1 MKLSDIAKALNAR
14 PENASPDEEITGVA
28 GIEHAG
34 PGQLTFVS
42 NPKYNAAA
50 KTTKA
55 SAVIIAESFPAIP
68 TGMLRSKNPYLAWAK
83 AIELFYQPPTYAP
96 GIHPTAVVH
105 PKAKLGK
112 NAHIG
117 PYAVIDEDVVIGDNA
132 VLLAHVV
139 IYRGVTIGHN
149 FFAHAHAVV
158 REFCQLGDN
167 VLLQNGVV
175 VGCDGFGFAK
185 IEASDLE
192 NDVPNNGVQN
202 KDKAGS
208 WHKIVQSGN
217 VVIESDAELQANTCI
232 DRASIGE
239 TRIGRGAKLDNLVH
253 VGHSCTIGDDTLLCA
268 QVGLAGTTDVG
279 NNVILAGQVGV
290 SGHVKI
296 GDGAIAI
303 AQSGIPHN
311 VAPGAMVSGAPA
323 IDHKLWLKCCA
334 VYAKLPE
341 IAKAVRKLS
350 ERAPH
355 KF

>member
-1 MKLSDIAKALNAR
+1 MKLSDIAAALNAR
-14 PENASPDEEITGVA
+14 IDNAPPDTEITGVA
-28 GIEHAG
+28 GIEQAS
-34 PGQLTFVS
+34 PGHLTFVS

-50 KTTKA
+50 KITKA
-55 SAVIIAESFPAIP
+55 SAVIVAENFPAIS

-83 AIELFYQPPTYAP
+83 ALELFYQPPSYAP
-96 GIHPTAVVH
+96 GIHPTAVIH
-105 PKAKLGK
+105 PTAKKKLGK
-112 NAHIG
+112 NAHLG
-117 PYAVIDEDVVIGDNA
+117 PYVVIDEDAVIGDNA

-139 IYRGVTIGHN
+139 IYRGATIGNN

-158 REFCQLGDN
+158 REFCHLGDN

-175 VGCDGFGFAK
+175 VGSDGFGFAK
-185 IEASDLE
+185 DDS
-192 NDVPNNGVQN
+192 GH
-202 KDKAGS
+202 

-217 VVIESDAELQANTCI
+217 VVVESDAELQANTCI

-253 VGHSCTIGDDTLLCA
+253 VGHSCTIGQDTLLCA

-303 AQSGIPHN
+303 AQSGIPHDIP
-311 VAPGAMVSGAPA
+311 AGAMVSGAPA
-323 IDHKLWLKCCA
+323 VDHKLWLKCCA
-334 VYAKLPE
+334 AYARLPE
-341 IAKAVRKLS
+341 IARAVRKLS
-350 ERAPH
+350 ERE
-355 KF
+355 

>member
-1 MKLSDIAKALNAR
+1 MKLSDIAKALDATLDNAD
-14 PENASPDEEITGVA
+14 PNTEITGVS

-34 PGQLTFVS
+34 PSQLTFVS

-50 KTTKA
+50 KTTRA
-55 SAVIIAESFPAIP
+55 SAVIVAETFPALS

-83 AIELFYQPPTYAP
+83 AIELFYHPPTYAP

-105 PKAKLGK
+105 PTAKLGS
-112 NAHIG
+112 NAHLG
-117 PYAVIDEDVVIGDNA
+117 PCVVIDEDTVIGDNA

-139 IYRGVTIGHN
+139 IYRGVTIGNN

-158 REFCQLGDN
+158 REFCHLGDN

-185 IEASDLE
+185 E
-192 NDVPNNGVQN
+192 
-202 KDKAGS
+202 KDGDNAGH

-217 VVIESDAELQANTCI
+217 VVVESEVEIQANACI

-239 TRIGRGAKLDNLVH
+239 TRIGRGAKIDNLVH
-253 VGHSCTIGDDTLLCA
+253 VGHSCTVGEDTLLCA
-268 QVGLAGTTDVG
+268 QVGLAGTTDIG

-303 AQSGIPHN
+303 PQSGIPQD
-311 VAPGAMVSGAPA
+311 VPAGAMVSGTPA

-334 VYAKLPE
+334 AYARLPK
-341 IAKAVRKLS
+341 IARAVRKLS
-350 ERAPH
+350 EH
-355 KF
+355 D

>member
-1 MKLSDIAKALNAR
+1 MKLADIAKALNAR
-14 PENASPDEEITGVA
+14 LDNASPETEITGAA
-28 GIEHAG
+28 GIEQAA

-55 SAVIIAESFPAIP
+55 SAVIVAENFPAINA
-68 TGMLRSKNPYLAWAK
+68 GMLRSKNPYLAWAK
-83 AIELFYQPPTYAP
+83 AIELFYRPPSYAP
-96 GIHPTAVVH
+96 GIHPTAVIH
-105 PKAKLGK
+105 PTAKKKLGK

-117 PYAVIDEDVVIGDNA
+117 PYVAIDEDATIGDNA

-139 IYRGVTIGHN
+139 IYRGATIGNN

-158 REFCQLGDN
+158 REFCHLGDN
-167 VLLQNGVV
+167 VLLQNGAV

-185 IEASDLE
+185 HEDGDEA
-192 NDVPNNGVQN
+192 GR
-202 KDKAGS
+202 

-217 VVIESDAELQANTCI
+217 VVVESDAEIQSNACI

-239 TRIGRGAKLDNLVH
+239 TRIGRGSKIDNLVH
-253 VGHSCTIGDDTLLCA
+253 VGHSCTIGHDTLVCA

-303 AQSGIPHN
+303 AQSGIPHD
-311 VAPGAMVSGAPA
+311 VPAGAMVSGAPA
-323 IDHKLWLKCCA
+323 IDHRLWLKCCA
-334 VYAKLPE
+334 AYAKLPE

-350 ERAPH
+350 ERE
-355 KF
+355 

>member
-1 MKLSDIAKALNAR
+1 MKLADIATALNAR
-14 PENASPDEEITGVA
+14 LDNASPDTEITAVA
-28 GIEHAG
+28 GIEQAG

-50 KTTKA
+50 KTTSA
-55 SAVIIAESFPAIP
+55 SAVIVAENFPAIS
-68 TGMLRSKNPYLAWAK
+68 TGMLRSNNPYLAWAK
-83 AIELFYQPPTYAP
+83 AIELFYQPPSYAP
-96 GIHPTAVVH
+96 GIHSTAVVH

-117 PYAVIDEDVVIGDNA
+117 PYVVIDEDVVIGDNA

-139 IYRGVTIGHN
+139 IYRGVTIGDN

-158 REFCQLGDN
+158 REFCRLGNN
-167 VLLQNGVV
+167 VVLQNGAV
-175 VGCDGFGFAK
+175 VGTDGFGFAK
-185 IEASDLE
+185 DDS
-192 NDVPNNGVQN
+192 GH
-202 KDKAGS
+202 
-208 WHKIVQSGN
+208 WHKIIQSGN
-217 VVIESDAELQANTCI
+217 VVIESEVEIQANTCI

-239 TRIGRGAKLDNLVH
+239 TRIGRGSKIDNLVQ
-253 VGHSCTIGDDTLLCA
+253 VGHSCTVGHDTLLIS

-303 AQSGIPHN
+303 AQSGIPHD
-311 VAPGAMVSGAPA
+311 VPAGAMVSGAPA
-323 IDHKLWLKCCA
+323 IDHRLWLKCCA
-334 VYAKLPE
+334 AYAKLPE

-350 ERAPH
+350 ERGSP
-355 KF
+355 

>member
-1 MKLSDIAKALNAR
+1 MKLADIATALDAR
-14 PENASPDEEITGVA
+14 IDNASPNTEIAGVS
-28 GIEHAG
+28 GIEQAG
-34 PGQLTFVS
+34 QGQLTFVS

-55 SAVIIAESFPAIP
+55 SAVIVAENFPAIN

-83 AIELFYQPPTYAP
+83 AIELFYRPPSYAP
-96 GIHPTAVVH
+96 GIHPTAVIH
-105 PKAKLGK
+105 PEAKKKLGK

-117 PYAVIDEDVVIGDNA
+117 PYVVIDQDVVIGDNA

-139 IYRGVTIGHN
+139 IYRGATIGNN
-149 FFAHAHAVV
+149 FFAHAHAIV
-158 REFCQLGDN
+158 REFCHLGDN
-167 VLLQNGVV
+167 VLLQNGAV
-175 VGCDGFGFAK
+175 VGSDGFGFAK
-185 IEASDLE
+185 HEEGDEA
-192 NDVPNNGVQN
+192 GR
-202 KDKAGS
+202 

-217 VVIESDAELQANTCI
+217 VVVESDAEIQANACI

-239 TRIGRGAKLDNLVH
+239 TRIGRGTKIDNLVH
-253 VGHSCTIGDDTLLCA
+253 VGHSCTIGHDTLICA

-303 AQSGIPHN
+303 AQSGIPHD
-311 VAPGAMVSGAPA
+311 VPAGAMVSGAPA

-350 ERAPH
+350 ER
-355 KF
+355 